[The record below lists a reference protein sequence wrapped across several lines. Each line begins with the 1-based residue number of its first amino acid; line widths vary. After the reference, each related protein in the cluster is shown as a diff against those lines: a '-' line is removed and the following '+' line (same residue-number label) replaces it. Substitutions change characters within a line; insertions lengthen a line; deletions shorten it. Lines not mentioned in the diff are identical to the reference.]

1 MKLILRGK
9 TPGGLV
15 FNKYSLTLRQAL
27 LVAET
32 MNETYNALHRTAW
45 PLEINVERDAL
56 EKQHDADAE
65 TFRLWQKIRSEG
77 RLTITEED
85 LKID

>member
-32 MNETYNALHRTAW
+32 MNETYNALHRTDW

-65 TFRLWQKIRSEG
+65 TFRLWQKIRAEG

>member
-1 MKLILRGK
+1 MERL
-9 TPGGLV
+9 PGGLV

-27 LVAET
+27 LVAKT
-32 MNETYNALHRTAW
+32 MNETYNALYHTDW

-65 TFRLWQKIRSEG
+65 TFRLWQKIRAEG

>member
-1 MKLILRGK
+1 M
-9 TPGGLV
+9 
-15 FNKYSLTLRQAL
+15 NK
-27 LVAET
+27 
-32 MNETYNALHRTAW
+32 TYNALHRTDW

-65 TFRLWQKIRSEG
+65 TFRLWQKIRAEG